1 MTCTIAM
8 PYNAIPISQSSL
20 KTQKMFSKCAMNAIN
35 SDMANKHSAVIV
47 HSGKIIS
54 TGFNHKRSRSK
65 TISPRQDIC
74 ALHAEMH
81 ALLGLLRKKKLR
93 SRRGSSY
100 SRKKRK
106 GKPSCI
112 LWGFREETI

>member
-1 MTCTIAM
+1 MTCTMNM
-8 PYNAIPISQSSL
+8 PSYAIPLSQSSL
-20 KTQKMFSKCAMNAIN
+20 KIQKMFHKCAINAIN

-47 HSGKIIS
+47 HGGKVVAS
-54 TGFNHKRSRSK
+54 GFNHKRCRNK

-81 ALLGLLRKKKLR
+81 ALLGLLSNKKLR
-93 SRRGSSY
+93 SRRRSST

-106 GKPSCI
+106 GKPSCF
-112 LWGFREETI
+112 LWGFREKTL

>member
-8 PYNAIPISQSSL
+8 PTCAMPLSQSSL

-47 HSGKIIS
+47 HGGKIVAS
-54 TGFNHKRSRSK
+54 GFNHKRCRNK
-65 TISPRQDIC
+65 TISPKQDIC
-74 ALHAEMH
+74 AIHAEMH
-81 ALLGLLRKKKLR
+81 ALLGLLRNKKLR
-93 SRRGSSY
+93 SRRRSNS

>member
-1 MTCTIAM
+1 MTCVISM
-8 PYNAIPISQSSL
+8 PYCAIPLSQSSI
-20 KTQKMFSKCAMNAIN
+20 KTQKMFHKCAINAIN

-47 HSGKIIS
+47 HSGKIVGS
-54 TGFNHKRSRSK
+54 GWNHLRGRNKI
-65 TISPRQDIC
+65 ISPKGSLC

-81 ALLGLLRKKKLR
+81 ALLDLLRNKKLR
-93 SRRGSSY
+93 SRRSST

-112 LWGFREETI
+112 LWGYR